1 MNHAPGRSQRF
12 YSDEVKKAQTAT
24 QSQTTIFDKI
34 IDKTLPANIIHEDE
48 KVRISRSHVCLC
60 YSHVGLLYFQIT
72 ADQLNQNMLMLNI
85 VFDPDPGVFACSS
98 RQ

>member
-24 QSQTTIFDKI
+24 QSQSTIFDKI

-48 KVRISRSHVCLC
+48 KVRISRIHVCLR
-60 YSHVGLLYFQIT
+60 YSHVLYFQI
-72 ADQLNQNMLMLNI
+72 AAVQLNQSILMLNFA
-85 VFDPDPGVFACSS
+85 FDPDPGVFACSS
-98 RQ
+98 R